1 MKQKRPHIYDRL
13 KSKSTE
19 QLCEI
24 VNFLLT
30 KDNKT
35 FLLFCDIQ
43 YIFNECYYLIE
54 ERNGLNFINK

>member
-1 MKQKRPHIYDRL
+1 MKKQHIYNRVNA
-13 KSKSTE
+13 KTTK
-19 QLCEI
+19 QLCDI

-35 FLLFCDIQ
+35 FLLSFDIQ
-43 YIFNECYYLIE
+43 YVFNECYYLIE